1 MHQLIWGRLLGIAI
15 VGKRRPNAVMVVTRV
30 YRSLLRFRNGHSRQV
45 CSRHLHHP
53 FSFGYHERCS
63 TEFVKAAGGL
73 PFLWKNHA

>member
-30 YRSLLRFRNGHSRQV
+30 YRSLLRFHNGHSRQG

-53 FSFGYHERCS
+53 FSFEDHDRCS
-63 TEFVKAAGGL
+63 TEFVKAAGAL
-73 PFLWKNHA
+73 SFLWKNHA